1 MSKHTSTV
9 LLGEYNV
16 GSEIGKGSF
25 ANVYKGIHIP
35 SKKAVAIK
43 AVQMGKLNKKLAL
56 NLESEVQI
64 LKTIQHP
71 HIVQLIDYHKTSS
84 TVFIVME
91 YCSLG
96 DLSYFF
102 LRRKEIIKSLPLIA
116 SMFNRYP
123 SVFGNGLHPDLVR
136 HFLQQL
142 ASALM
147 FLRER
152 NLIHRD
158 IKPQNLLLC
167 PPSLSQQEAKEAGYK
182 GLWNLPV
189 LKLADF
195 GFARMLPSASLAETL
210 CGSPLY
216 MAPEILRHERYGA
229 KADLWSVGAVL
240 YQLATGV
247 PPFGANNH
255 IELLSQ
261 IERTNDQIKFPSGTT
276 VDPDIKRMIRT
287 LLKKN
292 PTERMSFTEFFND
305 PLMLEEIESEEQPLD
320 QTDYNENLYI
330 SEYITTTGTRD
341 MRTKRPHGTTC
352 KPNFMTQNGID
363 RHQNCIASNQ
373 TLHHQQHQQQ
383 TSCKPIAEKRD
394 TADNNDGY
402 SLQGFASS
410 SPSSS
415 WLAQTDKGHKGA
427 QRSISVPTPQS
438 ISPSAG
444 FAKATDSDYVVVEKR
459 AVEINTLA
467 DNFVPEKTAGSSRR
481 ASSRSGGIRGSSGS
495 RERRGSI
502 SYGSSPSNA
511 LTRALSMASAR
522 LFGTS
527 ADDMGQ
533 NSPPQFASQ
542 RINLIDSEERKIIK
556 TMDDLAIKAKV
567 IGIFAQVKYSQL
579 TSTVS
584 EEGIDIGDTLPEDTL
599 MIIAQ
604 EAVVLLVTTLS
615 LLSKAMKQA
624 SIWWKSNTSS
634 TVSNKLSDTVQWIRE
649 NFNESLEKA
658 QYAQNV
664 IRKCSN
670 AGNRPAA
677 VSAEK
682 LIFDRAMELSKI
694 AATNEKELEDL
705 DGCQLSYG
713 TAIWMLEALL
723 EQPDDD
729 DDDNENSG
737 LDKDD
742 INMVIG
748 LIDSLNHRLSS
759 VRKKIEEL
767 R

>member
-1 MSKHTSTV
+1 MSKHTSAV

-16 GSEIGKGSF
+16 GPEIGKGSF

-56 NLESEVQI
+56 NLELEVQI

-71 HIVQLIDYHKTSS
+71 HIVQLIDYHKTPS
-84 TVFIVME
+84 TVFIIME

-116 SMFNRYP
+116 SMFDRYP
-123 SVFGNGLHPDLVR
+123 SVSGQGLHTDLVR

-142 ASALM
+142 ANALK

-240 YQLATGV
+240 YQLATGI

-261 IERTNDQIKFPSGTT
+261 IERTNDQIKFPPSAT
-276 VDPDIKRMIRT
+276 VHPDIKRMIKA

-292 PTERMSFTEFFND
+292 PTERMGFTEFFND
-305 PLMLEEIESEEQPLD
+305 PLVLEEIESEEQPLD
-320 QTDYNENLYI
+320 QKDYNENLYI

-341 MRTKRPHGTTC
+341 MGTKRGYGMTRNS
-352 KPNFMTQNGID
+352 NFMTQNGMD

-373 TLHHQQHQQQ
+373 PLHHQQNQQQ
-383 TSCKPIAEKRD
+383 VSCKPIA
-394 TADNNDGY
+394 DNKDDY
-402 SLQGFASS
+402 SPQGFASS

-415 WLAQTDKGHKGA
+415 WLAQTDHKSA
-427 QRSISVPTPQS
+427 QRQIPVSIPQS
-438 ISPSAG
+438 HSPSAG

-467 DNFVPEKTAGSSRR
+467 DNFVPEKTAGPSRR
-481 ASSRSGGIRGSSGS
+481 ASSRSSGTRGSSGS

-527 ADDMGQ
+527 ADDMGE
-533 NSPPQFASQ
+533 NSSPQFASQ
-542 RINLIDSEERKIIK
+542 RINLIDSEERKIVK

-584 EEGIDIGDTLPEDTL
+584 EDGIDIGDTLPEDTL

-624 SIWWKSNTSS
+624 SIWWKSNTSP
-634 TVSNKLSDTVQWIRE
+634 TVSTKLSDTVQWIRE

-670 AGNRPAA
+670 EGNRPAA

-729 DDDNENSG
+729 DNDDNANSG

-748 LIDSLNHRLSS
+748 LIDSLNQRLSS